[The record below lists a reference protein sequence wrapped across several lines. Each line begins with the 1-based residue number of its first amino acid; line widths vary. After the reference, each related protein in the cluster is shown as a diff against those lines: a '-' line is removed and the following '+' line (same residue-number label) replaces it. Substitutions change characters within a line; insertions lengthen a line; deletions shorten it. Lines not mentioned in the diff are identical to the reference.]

1 MEQQTE
7 AQATAPPTELKAGL
21 AREIERRTG
30 ENAFLCYQCVRCS
43 SGCPVTEFYDYNPNQ
58 VMRLVQ
64 IGDDE
69 AALASKTPWLCASCL
84 TCSTRCPQGLD
95 ISRIMETLTQV
106 AQERGIPCP
115 VPRVPLFN

>member
-7 AQATAPPTELKAGL
+7 VPATAPPTQLKSGL

-64 IGDDE
+64 IGEDGYVE
-69 AALASKTPWLCASCL
+69 YNPS
-84 TCSTRCPQGLD
+84 LD
-95 ISRIMETLTQV
+95 I
-106 AQERGIPCP
+106 CP
-115 VPRVPLFN
+115 IHLD